1 MKPVPEAVATPGD
14 HRSRSLGFG
23 LFLAALAGMILALTT
38 VARVQPLTLH
48 LATIIDHDP
57 DTRRIVSAGA
67 PGCPSY
73 CSPRDSSL
81 SISAAITL
89 QPPPEPV
96 ALPGGDAP
104 RHGFA
109 SSDAVLS
116 GRLVTPPDPPP
127 IS

>member
-1 MKPVPEAVATPGD
+1 MKPVPEAVVTPGD
-14 HRSRSLGFG
+14 HRSRSPGSG
-23 LFLAALAGMILALTT
+23 LFLVALAGMIMALTA
-38 VARVQPLTLH
+38 VARTQPSALH
-48 LATIIDHDP
+48 LATIIDHEHDML
-57 DTRRIVSAGA
+57 RVVSNGA
-67 PGCPSY
+67 AGCPSY
-73 CSPRDSSL
+73 CSPRDASL

-96 ALPGGDAP
+96 ALPAGPAR

-109 SSDAVLS
+109 ISDAVLS

>member
-14 HRSRSLGFG
+14 HRSRSPGFG
-23 LFLAALAGMILALTT
+23 LFLAALAGMILALTA
-38 VARVQPLTLH
+38 VAGARPSVLH
-48 LATIIDHDP
+48 LATIIDHEHDMP
-57 DTRRIVSAGA
+57 RVANNGA
-67 PGCPSY
+67 PRCPSY

-109 SSDAVLS
+109 SSDAVLA